1 MGSLGPIH
9 LIAGLLVIIIVAAM
23 SGFSLART
31 NKRRAR
37 VSFVVGFVCGLTAGT
52 VLRRRRHWLTVFRTA
67 RRWLD
72 VAPTRRRGWARGR

>member
-37 VSFVVGFVCGLTAGT
+37 VSFVVGFVCGL
-52 VLRRRRHWLTVFRTA
+52 RRRRHWLTVFRTA